1 MRIFSLPPPSTPT
14 RNFQFCLFCRLFCKG
29 ITCPACNA
37 PWEYIYSNARVFSSL
52 QKRKVQKYRCKIC
65 GRQWIIPAKVFLP
78 SPLCPFCGRPLNI
91 KKRRKNFDVY
101 KCSNS
106 SCFHREKYGQRY
118 TYRAF
123 RTDFGR
129 PKERKTSPL
138 PDIKRS
144 HFPFQIQAI
153 CISLYLCGLSSREV
167 VFFLKSFFSVKISHQ
182 TVLNF
187 LYSLGSHLGSLL
199 PNLPPSSS
207 NLLIVDEKYIRC
219 EGRWGY
225 LFTCL
230 NERGAI
236 LAQYFSPTRSFAG
249 AYAVLYR
256 ALSKL
261 SSLPG
266 EITVVTDAFTCYPPA
281 IQLIQADFKVKITHV
296 KVKGLFDP
304 QDTRND
310 FRGYKNPI
318 ENFFSILEMRVSKL
332 KGFGSLKGARFF
344 SSLFEV
350 WYNHLRPSQR
360 FNGRPPV
367 PLIEDYPASPVLGW
381 KLLIEKALSG

>member
-1 MRIFSLPPPSTPT
+1 MIQKRKVFFFEILVYLLILLITKLLSFNFSPQEFIRKKVRKSLEISETLPPLEKK
-14 RNFQFCLFCRLFCKG
+14 RNLDYREILEKRKIKPVKHRKPISKG
-29 ITCPACNA
+29 ITCPTCNA

-106 SCFHREKYGQRY
+106 SCFHRKKYGQRY

-129 PKERKTSPL
+129 PKERETSPL

-187 LYSLGSHLGSLL
+187 LYSLASHLGSLL
-199 PNLPPSSS
+199 PNLPPSTS

-261 SSLPG
+261 SSLPE

-281 IQLIQADFKVKITHV
+281 IEPLRLI
-296 KVKGLFDP
+296 
-304 QDTRND
+304 
-310 FRGYKNPI
+310 
-318 ENFFSILEMRVSKL
+318 
-332 KGFGSLKGARFF
+332 
-344 SSLFEV
+344 
-350 WYNHLRPSQR
+350 LR
-360 FNGRPPV
+360 
-367 PLIEDYPASPVLGW
+367 
-381 KLLIEKALSG
+381 